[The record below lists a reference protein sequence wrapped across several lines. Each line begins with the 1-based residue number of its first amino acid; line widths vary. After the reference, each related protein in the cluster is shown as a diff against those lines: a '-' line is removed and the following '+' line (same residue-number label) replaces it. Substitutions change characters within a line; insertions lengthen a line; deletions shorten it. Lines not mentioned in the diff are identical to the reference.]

1 MVGQLG
7 KLRDGERMKIV
18 DLNHLQA
25 NLSLEADLVIIGSG
39 PAGLSL
45 ANEFVGTNTRVL
57 VLESGGL
64 TDEPESDAL
73 YEIESTGWFR
83 EKNQAKIRRRIL
95 GGSSHIWTG
104 RCVPF
109 QPIDFER
116 RSWIPN
122 TGWPV
127 SYQSYEPY
135 FERAGKYLGLGP
147 NRYDESLWES
157 FKVDPPKPPLSNPSL
172 GPRFWQFSKR
182 QINRDSMRFGQDWVN
197 ADAPN
202 IQILL
207 HANVLHINLNADGTC
222 FESVD
227 VSSLQGKRARVN
239 ASAVA
244 LCCGGIDN
252 ARLLLASNR
261 VYSAGVGNRYD
272 MVGRFLMD
280 HISIAAGDFDPK
292 NAHEV
297 RSRFGGYWLD
307 DQNGRHRYLHGL
319 GLSPEAQK
327 REQLVN
333 CDAYLDEGLPGGDDP
348 WGSFKRLTAR
358 RGFSRRDARVLLN
371 NLGEI
376 TAGLYRRSVK
386 HRPELG
392 PVNKVNLELILEQV
406 PDPESR
412 VTLSANTKDALGMP
426 LSSIHWKVSDT
437 ERRTAKRIVELICQ
451 EFKSLGLPAPYN
463 VPEFDEKS
471 LFYERYHPTGTTRMS
486 SSPRDG
492 VVDENCQVHGING
505 LFVSGSSVFPTAGA
519 ANPTLMIVA
528 TAVRLADHLKS
539 RGLETSPIRVRSE
552 VVAEV
557 EAVAV

>member
-1 MVGQLG
+1 
-7 KLRDGERMKIV
+7 MKII
-18 DLNHLQA
+18 DLNHVQDNA
-25 NLSLEADLVIIGSG
+25 FLEADLCIVGSG

-45 ANEFVGTNTRVL
+45 ANEFVGTDIRVL

-64 TDEPESDAL
+64 TDEPETDAL
-73 YEIESTGWFR
+73 YEIESTGWLR
-83 EKNQAKIRRRIL
+83 EKNQSKIRRRIL

-116 RSWIPN
+116 RSWMPY

-147 NRYDESLWES
+147 DRYDESLWES
-157 FKVDPPKPPLSNPSL
+157 FKVDPPQPPLGNPSL
-172 GPRFWQFSKR
+172 EPRFWQFSKR
-182 QINRDSMRFGQDWVN
+182 SMNRDSMRFGQDWVD

-207 HANVLHINLNADGTC
+207 HANVTHINLNSDGTC
-222 FESVD
+222 FDSVD
-227 VSSLQGKRARVN
+227 VATLKGKRRRVK
-239 ASAVA
+239 AGAMA
-244 LCCGGIDN
+244 LCAGGIDN

-261 VYSAGVGNRYD
+261 VYSEGVGNRYD
-272 MVGRFLMD
+272 TVGRFLMD

-292 NAHEV
+292 NAYEV

-307 DQNGRHRYLHGL
+307 DANGRHRFLHGL
-319 GLSPEAQK
+319 GLSPEAQEK
-327 REQLVN
+327 DRLVN
-333 CDAYLDEGLPGGDDP
+333 CDAYLDEGMPGGEDP
-348 WGSFKRLTAR
+348 WGAFKRLTSR
-358 RGFSRRDARVLLN
+358 RGFSRQDAGVLLR

-376 TAGLYRRSVK
+376 GGGLYRRSVK

-392 PVNKVNLELILEQV
+392 PVKKVNLELILEQV

-412 VTLSANTKDALGMP
+412 VTLSADKKDALGMP
-426 LSSIHWKVSDT
+426 LSSLHWKVSDT

-451 EFKSLGLPAPYN
+451 EFDRLGLPAPHN
-463 VPEFDEKS
+463 VPQFDENS

-486 SSPRDG
+486 SSPRTG
-492 VVDENCQVHGING
+492 VVDENCQVHGVNG
-505 LFVSGSSVFPTAGA
+505 LFVSGSSVFPTAGS

-539 RGLETSPIRVRSE
+539 RHLEPSPVFVE
-552 VVAEV
+552 AEAEV

>member
-1 MVGQLG
+1 
-7 KLRDGERMKIV
+7 MKII
-18 DLNHLQA
+18 DLNQLQD
-25 NLSLEADLVIIGSG
+25 NRSLEADLCIVGSG
-39 PAGLSL
+39 PSGLSL
-45 ANEFVGTNTRVL
+45 ANEFVGTDTRVL

-64 TDEPESDAL
+64 TDEPETDAL
-73 YEIESTGWFR
+73 YEIESTGWPR
-83 EKNQAKIRRRIL
+83 EMDQSKIRRRIL

-116 RSWIPN
+116 RPWMPG

-127 SYQSYEPY
+127 SYESYQPY

-157 FKVDPPKPPLSNPSL
+157 FQVEPPQPPLGNPSL

-182 QINRDSMRFGQDWVN
+182 PVNRDSMRFGQDWIN

-207 HANVLHINLNADGTC
+207 HANVRHINLNPDGTC
-222 FESVD
+222 FDSVD
-227 VSSLQGKRARVN
+227 VVTLQGKRARVK
-239 ASAVA
+239 AATVA

-261 VYSAGVGNRYD
+261 VYAAGVGNQYD
-272 MVGRFLMD
+272 MVGRYLMD

-292 NAHEV
+292 NAFEV

-307 DQNGRHRYLHGL
+307 DENGRHRYLHGL
-319 GLSPEAQK
+319 GLTPQAQE
-327 REQLVN
+327 RDQLVN
-333 CDAYLDEGLPGGDDP
+333 CDAYLDEGIPGGGDP
-348 WGSFKRLTAR
+348 WGAFKRLTSR
-358 RGFSRRDARVLLN
+358 RGFSGRDARVLLT

-376 TAGLYRRSVK
+376 AGGLYRRSVK

-392 PVNKVNLELILEQV
+392 PVKKVNLELILEQV

-412 VTLSANTKDALGMP
+412 LTLSADKKDALGMP

-437 ERRTAKRIVELICQ
+437 ERRTAKRIVELICE
-451 EFKSLGLPAPYN
+451 EFKRLGLPAPYN
-463 VPEFDEKS
+463 VPQFDEKS

-486 SSPRDG
+486 SSPRNG
-492 VVDENCQVHGING
+492 VVDENCEVHGIHG
-505 LFVSGSSVFPTAGA
+505 LFISSSSVFPTAGA

-528 TAVRLADHLKS
+528 TAVRLADHLK
-539 RGLETSPIRVRSE
+539 RRQLEPAPVLVGTG
-552 VVAEV
+552 
-557 EAVAV
+557 AVATR

>member
-1 MVGQLG
+1 
-7 KLRDGERMKIV
+7 MKIV
-18 DLNHLQA
+18 DLNDLQD
-25 NLSLEADLVIIGSG
+25 NVFLEADLCIVGSG
-39 PAGLSL
+39 PSGLSL

-64 TDEPESDAL
+64 ADEPESDAL
-73 YEIESTGWFR
+73 YEIESTGWPR
-83 EKNQAKIRRRIL
+83 EKDQAKIRRRIL

-116 RSWIPN
+116 RSWMPG

-127 SYQSYEPY
+127 SYKSYEPY

-157 FKVDPPKPPLSNPSL
+157 FGVEPPQPPLSNPSL

-182 QINRDSMRFGQDWVN
+182 QVNRDSMRFGQDWIT

-207 HANVLHINLNADGTC
+207 HANVSHINLNPDGTS

-227 VSSLQGKRARVN
+227 VVTLHGKRARVK
-239 ASAVA
+239 AGTVA

-261 VYSAGVGNRYD
+261 VYATGVGNQYD
-272 MVGRFLMD
+272 MVGRYLMD
-280 HISIAAGDFDPK
+280 HISIAAGDFDPQ
-292 NAHEV
+292 NAFEV

-307 DQNGRHRYLHGL
+307 DENGRHRYLHGL
-319 GLSPEAQK
+319 GLTPEAQE
-327 REQLVN
+327 RDQLVN
-333 CDAYLDEGLPGGDDP
+333 CDAYLDEGIPGGGDP
-348 WGSFKRLTAR
+348 WGAFKRLTSR
-358 RGFSRRDARVLLN
+358 RGFSGRDARVLLT

-376 TAGLYRRSVK
+376 GGGLYRRSVK

-392 PVNKVNLELILEQV
+392 PVKKVNLELILEQV

-412 VTLSANTKDALGMP
+412 LTLSANKKDALGMP

-437 ERRTAKRIVELICQ
+437 ERRTAKRIVELICE
-451 EFKSLGLPAPYN
+451 EFKRLGLPAPCN
-463 VPEFDEKS
+463 VPQFDEKS

-486 SSPRDG
+486 SSPRNG
-492 VVDENCQVHGING
+492 VVDENCQVHGIQG
-505 LFVSGSSVFPTAGA
+505 LFVSSSSVFPTAGA

-528 TAVRLADHLKS
+528 TAVRLADHLK
-539 RGLETSPIRVRSE
+539 RRQLEPAPVLVST
-552 VVAEV
+552 
-557 EAVAV
+557 EAALAR